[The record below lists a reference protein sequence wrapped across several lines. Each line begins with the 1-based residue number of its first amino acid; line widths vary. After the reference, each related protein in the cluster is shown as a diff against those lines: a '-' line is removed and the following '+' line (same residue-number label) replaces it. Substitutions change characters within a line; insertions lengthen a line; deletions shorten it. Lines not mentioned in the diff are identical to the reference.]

1 MFWLSKDT
9 FDSKKP
15 KFYVVITVNE
25 PYFRGNKFLKSIF
38 KVKKKK
44 RSIFICAI
52 SMFYFLCLD
61 NKKSF
66 LCVPS
71 LVFSDILPLHDTR
84 FRFTPLS
91 VRRSGG
97 EKLKVVILV
106 RSRRNVVKTA

>member
-44 RSIFICAI
+44 EAYLFAQSVCFIFYAWTIKNP
-52 SMFYFLCLD
+52 FYACRL
-61 NKKSF
+61 
-66 LCVPS
+66 
-71 LVFSDILPLHDTR
+71 FSDILPLHDTR
-84 FRFTPLS
+84 FRFTPG
-91 VRRSGG
+91 V
-97 EKLKVVILV
+97 
-106 RSRRNVVKTA
+106 